1 MRDYV
6 FRGNA
11 NMLGRQW
18 HRERGKLDSIRPGE
32 KRYFSIEIGVAEDN
46 ALERLLAELGHPP
59 VACDVAKL

>member
-1 MRDYV
+1 
-6 FRGNA
+6 
-11 NMLGRQW
+11 MLGRQW
-18 HRERGKLDSIRPGE
+18 HRERGKLDNIRPGE